1 MENYLV
7 FTYYGLDEIV
17 RDIITFCVDNPMGL
31 DFSDKLSLSYR
42 KLEFGFGYV
51 SVIVNTNDYA
61 TICDFQ
67 LIAELLRGVENE

>member
-1 MENYLV
+1 MENQLV

-17 RDIITFCVDNPMGL
+17 RDIITFCVDNPMEL